1 MCVTPSAARGH
12 TPQVS
17 AVSDAR
23 VRERNGAASALAI
36 SKLEISDRASERSR
50 AYSSVADHVYTPPQ
64 TYTPPR
70 THTPPPA
77 VSADPPPPPYP
88 GAPQAPPVVAH
99 ARPMAAQGY
108 PGAAAPPARRRPEKM
123 GCYQCGKVFGV
134 PAGADIIGCP
144 FCQAHNRV
152 PLI

>member
-1 MCVTPSAARGH
+1 MCATPSAARVH

-36 SKLEISDRASERSR
+36 SKLEISDRASECSR
-50 AYSSVADHVYTPPQ
+50 ASSPVAEHVYTPPQ
-64 TYTPPR
+64 TYTPPTTR
-70 THTPPPA
+70 PPPPV

-88 GAPQAPPVVAH
+88 GAAQAPPLVAH
-99 ARPMAAQGY
+99 ARPMAA
-108 PGAAAPPARRRPEKM
+108 PPARRRPDKM

-134 PAGADIIGCP
+134 PAGTDVIGCP